1 MNMRA
6 RVIAVGTAFVVLTG
20 TGCATTSGPETVSA
34 EFEDKAI
41 TSAIKARHAASAD
54 ADITDVSVETLYGVV
69 LLSGFAKN
77 AQVSLAAQNLAGQV
91 DGVKAVHNDI
101 LIRP

>member
-6 RVIAVGTAFVVLTG
+6 RVITVGMAFVVLTV
-20 TGCATTSGPETVSA
+20 TGCATAPGPETVSA

-41 TSAIKARHAASAD
+41 NLAIKARHAESAD
-54 ADITDVSVETLYGVV
+54 ADISGVSVETLYGVV
-69 LLSGFAKN
+69 LLSGFVKS
-77 AQVSLAAQNLAGQV
+77 AQGKVVAQNLAEQV
-91 DGVKAVHNDI
+91 NGVKAVHNQI

>member
-6 RVIAVGTAFVVLTG
+6 RVIAVCTAFVVLTG

-41 TSAIKARHAASAD
+41 TSAIKTRHAESAD
-54 ADITDVSVETLYGVV
+54 ADITGVSVETLYGVV
-69 LLSGFAKN
+69 LLSGFVKST
-77 AQVSLAAQNLAGQV
+77 QEKVAAQNLAEQV
-91 DGVKAVHNDI
+91 NGVKAVHNDI